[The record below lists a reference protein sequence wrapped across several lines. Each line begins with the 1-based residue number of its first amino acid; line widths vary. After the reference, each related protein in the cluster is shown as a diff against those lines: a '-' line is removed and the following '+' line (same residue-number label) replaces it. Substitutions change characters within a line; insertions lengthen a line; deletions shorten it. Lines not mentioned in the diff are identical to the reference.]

1 MKGTVVVMYPRSY
14 LWIGIGGMIFYGG
27 VLLLMALSRAMGNE
41 TATWP
46 VFVVFGGLCS
56 LSVLL
61 VVGYIRDR
69 HYLTRDGIHYS
80 RFLGWGRGHMRW
92 RDVKRVSY
100 SRFWR
105 LIILE
110 DRFGN
115 KARISEAL
123 DGVPVLLGYIR
134 RYVPETAISPSLR
147 RTLNI

>member
-61 VVGYIRDR
+61 VVGASPK
-69 HYLTRDGIHYS
+69 LLMAS
-80 RFLGWGRGHMRW
+80 RSSLATSGDTCRRPLFLPPCEGR
-92 RDVKRVSY
+92 
-100 SRFWR
+100 
-105 LIILE
+105 
-110 DRFGN
+110 
-115 KARISEAL
+115 
-123 DGVPVLLGYIR
+123 
-134 RYVPETAISPSLR
+134 
-147 RTLNI
+147 